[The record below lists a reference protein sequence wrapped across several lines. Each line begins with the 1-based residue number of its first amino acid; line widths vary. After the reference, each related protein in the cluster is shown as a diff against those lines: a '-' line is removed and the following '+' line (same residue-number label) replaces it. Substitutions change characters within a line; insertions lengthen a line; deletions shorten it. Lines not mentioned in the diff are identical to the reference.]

1 MKKLNDQLED
11 FASIPVPKNI
21 RYNGLSIAMVTA
33 VMVFGASS
41 LSLGA
46 QIGLSLGF
54 RDSMIAFLIG
64 GFFLSIL
71 AYIVG
76 MIGVRSRLS
85 SYVLIKIIF
94 GKNGAIL
101 LNISL
106 AIALLG
112 WYGISMDIF
121 SASLNQLMR
130 SIFDVNVP
138 NYLIEIV
145 GGFLMTYSAVKG
157 FKLLESLSTWITPL
171 LIILTASLGYKA
183 FAIWGNRLSQEALDA
198 NPMTV
203 TMAADAVI
211 GAFVLGAI
219 LMSDY
224 SRFARTT
231 KDLATASFMPYFLL
245 STLAYM
251 VAFFAAV
258 ATNET
263 DIIRIMSAL
272 GLGLAAVFLIFL
284 SSWIVNG
291 INLYSATLSL
301 SSIYVK
307 AKQWHMALLTGTLAT
322 VAALMNILEQLT
334 SFLTL
339 LTAIFTPVG
348 GILIADYYLLRKK
361 KNYSIDELGYVSSL
375 NYRAI
380 VSCIIAVLF
389 SFLPTN
395 NAQLTFGLPALDS
408 LLIAGFLYYMMTL
421 LVNRI
426 KER

>member
-1 MKKLNDQLED
+1 MNQLNDQLED

-21 RYNGLSIAMVTA
+21 RYSGLSIAMVTA

-46 QIGLSLGF
+46 QIGLSLGL
-54 RDSMIAFLIG
+54 RDSMIAFLLG

-76 MIGVRSRLS
+76 VIGVRSRLS

-112 WYGISMDIF
+112 WYGVSMDIF

-130 SIFDVNVP
+130 SILDINIP
-138 NYLIEIV
+138 NYLIEIT
-145 GGFLMTYSAVKG
+145 GGFLMTYSAIKG
-157 FKLLESLSTWITPL
+157 FKLLESLSIWITPL

-183 FAIWGNRLSQEALDA
+183 FAIWGQGLSQEILSAK
-198 NPMTV
+198 PMTIS
-203 TMAADAVI
+203 MAADAVI
-211 GAFVLGAI
+211 GAFILGAI

-231 KDLATASFMPYFLL
+231 KDVATASFLPYFLL
-245 STLAYM
+245 STLAYT

-258 ATNET
+258 VTNET
-263 DIIRIMSAL
+263 DIIRIMTAL
-272 GLGLAAVFLIFL
+272 GFGLAAVFLIFL

-301 SSIYVK
+301 STIYMK
-307 AKQWHMALLTGTLAT
+307 AKQWQMALLTGTLAT
-322 VAALMNILEQLT
+322 IAALINILEQLT
-334 SFLTL
+334 SFLIL

-348 GILIADYYLLRKK
+348 GILIADYYLLRRKK
-361 KNYSIDELGYVSSL
+361 DYSIDELRYASSF

-380 VSCIIAVLF
+380 VSCIIAVSF
-389 SFLPTN
+389 SFLPIN
-395 NAQLTFGLPALDS
+395 NTQLTFGFPALDS
-408 LLIAGFLYYMMTL
+408 LLIAGFLYYMITV

>member
-1 MKKLNDQLED
+1 MNQLNDQLED

-21 RYNGLSIAMVTA
+21 RYSGLSIAMVTA

-46 QIGLSLGF
+46 QIGLSLGL
-54 RDSMIAFLIG
+54 RDSMIAFLLG

-76 MIGVRSRLS
+76 VIGVRSRLS

-112 WYGISMDIF
+112 WYGVSMDIF

-130 SIFDVNVP
+130 SILDINIP
-138 NYLIEIV
+138 NYLIEIT
-145 GGFLMTYSAVKG
+145 GGFLMTYSAIKG

-183 FAIWGNRLSQEALDA
+183 FAIWGQGLSQEILSAK
-198 NPMTV
+198 PMTIS
-203 TMAADAVI
+203 MAADAVI
-211 GAFVLGAI
+211 GAFILGAI

-231 KDLATASFMPYFLL
+231 KDVATASFLPYFLL
-245 STLAYM
+245 STLAYT

-258 ATNET
+258 VTNET
-263 DIIRIMSAL
+263 DIIRIMTAL
-272 GLGLAAVFLIFL
+272 GFGLAAVFLIFL

-301 SSIYVK
+301 STIYMK
-307 AKQWHMALLTGTLAT
+307 AKQWQTALFTGTLAT
-322 VAALMNILEQLT
+322 IAALMNILEQLT
-334 SFLTL
+334 SFLIL

-361 KNYSIDELGYVSSL
+361 KDYSIDELRYASSF

-380 VSCIIAVLF
+380 VSCIIAVSFSLF
-389 SFLPTN
+389 PIN
-395 NAQLTFGLPALDS
+395 NTQLTFGFPALDS
-408 LLIAGFLYYMMTL
+408 LLIAGFLYYMITV

>member
-138 NYLIEIV
+138 NYLIEII

-245 STLAYM
+245 STLAYT

-361 KNYSIDELGYVSSL
+361 KNYSIDELGYASSL

-380 VSCIIAVLF
+380 ASCIIAVSF

>member
-138 NYLIEIV
+138 NYLIEII

-157 FKLLESLSTWITPL
+157 FKLLESLSIWITPL
-171 LIILTASLGYKA
+171 LIILTASIGYKA
-183 FAIWGNRLSQEALDA
+183 FAIWGNRLSQEVLDA

-245 STLAYM
+245 STLAYT

-361 KNYSIDELGYVSSL
+361 KNYSIDELGYASSL

-380 VSCIIAVLF
+380 ASCIIAVSF

>member
-21 RYNGLSIAMVTA
+21 RYSGLSIAMVTA

-54 RDSMIAFLIG
+54 IDSIIAFLIG

-76 MIGVRSRLS
+76 IIGVRSRLS

-130 SIFDVNVP
+130 SIFDVNIP
-138 NYLIEIV
+138 NYLIEII

-231 KDLATASFMPYFLL
+231 KDVATASFMPYFLL
-245 STLAYM
+245 STLAYT

-263 DIIRIMSAL
+263 DIIRIMNAL

-301 SSIYVK
+301 SSIYMK

-322 VAALMNILEQLT
+322 IAALMNILEQLT
-334 SFLTL
+334 SFLIL

-361 KNYSIDELGYVSSL
+361 KNYSIDELGYAPSL

-380 VSCIIAVLF
+380 ASCIIAVLF

-395 NAQLTFGLPALDS
+395 NTQLTFGLPALDS

>member
-1 MKKLNDQLED
+1 MNQLNDQLED

-21 RYNGLSIAMVTA
+21 RYSGLSIAMVTA

-46 QIGLSLGF
+46 QIGLSLGL
-54 RDSMIAFLIG
+54 RDSMIAFLLG

-76 MIGVRSRLS
+76 VIGVRSRLS

-112 WYGISMDIF
+112 WYGVSMDIF

-130 SIFDVNVP
+130 SILDINIP
-138 NYLIEIV
+138 NYLIEIT
-145 GGFLMTYSAVKG
+145 GGFLMTYSAIKG

-183 FAIWGNRLSQEALDA
+183 FAIWGQGLSQEILSAK
-198 NPMTV
+198 PMTIS
-203 TMAADAVI
+203 MAADAVI
-211 GAFVLGAI
+211 GAFILGAI

-231 KDLATASFMPYFLL
+231 KDVATASFLPYFLL
-245 STLAYM
+245 STLAYT

-258 ATNET
+258 VTNET
-263 DIIRIMSAL
+263 DIIRIMTAL
-272 GLGLAAVFLIFL
+272 GFGLAAVFLIFL

-301 SSIYVK
+301 STIYMK
-307 AKQWHMALLTGTLAT
+307 AKQWQMALLTGTLAT
-322 VAALMNILEQLT
+322 IAALMNILEQLT
-334 SFLTL
+334 SFIIL
-339 LTAIFTPVG
+339 LTAILTPVG
-348 GILIADYYLLRKK
+348 GI
-361 KNYSIDELGYVSSL
+361 
-375 NYRAI
+375 
-380 VSCIIAVLF
+380 
-389 SFLPTN
+389 
-395 NAQLTFGLPALDS
+395 
-408 LLIAGFLYYMMTL
+408 
-421 LVNRI
+421 
-426 KER
+426 

>member
-1 MKKLNDQLED
+1 MNDQLED

-231 KDLATASFMPYFLL
+231 KDVATASFMPYFLL

>member
-1 MKKLNDQLED
+1 MNNQLED
-11 FASIPVPKNI
+11 FASILVPKNI

-171 LIILTASLGYKA
+171 LIILTASIGYKA

-245 STLAYM
+245 STLAYT

-395 NAQLTFGLPALDS
+395 NAQLTFVLPALDS